1 MENMRRNNNLE
12 GILLYEVLNRIIFVK
27 KVDEQ

>member
-1 MENMRRNNNLE
+1 MENMLRNNNLK
-12 GILLYEVLNRIIFVK
+12 GILLYGVLNRIIFVK

>member
-1 MENMRRNNNLE
+1 MENMLRNNNLE

>member
-1 MENMRRNNNLE
+1 MENMLRNNNLK

>member
-1 MENMRRNNNLE
+1 MENMLRNNNLK

-27 KVDEQ
+27 KVDE